1 MKYTKEKKPLFR
13 CFILPALLLC
23 LHLPVHLG
31 GQERGLTATGT
42 SPHLRLRSVNI
53 GDVTWTDGFWAE
65 RFRVCSGVMVPRMM
79 GCYLNPEVSHAF
91 RNFEIAAGLA
101 EGDHQGPAFHDGDF
115 YKMLEAEIM
124 VWAASRDQ
132 KLETEI
138 DRIIAVIGKAQR
150 ADGYLH
156 TPALIKAAKNPGSR
170 YEFTRR
176 LDFETYNLGHLMTA
190 ACIHHRVTGKNTLL
204 EIARKATRFLVEF
217 SRTAPE
223 ELAGNTICPSH
234 YMGVAE
240 MYRTTG
246 DPAFLELAKK
256 LMEIRSLVKEGTDH
270 NQDRIPFK
278 QQTTA
283 VGHAVRANY
292 LYAGAADLYAETG
305 DDSLL
310 TALEKIG
317 NDVVGGKLYITGAC
331 GALYDGV
338 SPDGTTYDQPSIQQ
352 VHQAYGRSYQLPNL
366 NAHNESC
373 ANIGNLLWNW
383 RMLLISGNAAY
394 ADIMETVMYNSLLA
408 AVSLDGTG
416 YFYTNPLCVADEL
429 SHDLR
434 WSKNREEYISYCNC
448 CPPNTIR
455 TIAEIQE
462 YFYSK
467 SDDGMYVNFYGGS
480 QLHTT
485 WNGKDVSLEQV
496 TGYPWEGSIT
506 LLISKFPETA
516 KLYLRI
522 PGWADTA
529 TVLINGQSA
538 GIIPEPGRY
547 VQISRAWQTGDRVEV
562 ILPMRPVLVEAH
574 PLVEETR
581 NQVAVRRGPV
591 VYCLESPDIP
601 EGSRIFDFSIPVTAT
616 LEPFQQFIGDACIVA
631 LNGQF
636 LKEKGG
642 TWNNN
647 LYRIRTPEKPEPV
660 SVTLI
665 PYFAWNNRGNSEMT
679 VWIPLDR

>member
-223 ELAGNTICPSH
+223 ELAGNTICPSN

-310 TALEKIG
+310 TALEKSGTMWSAANYTSQGPAELSTMVFLPTGPPMTSLRSNRSTRLTAGPTSFPTSTPITNRAPTSG
-317 NDVVGGKLYITGAC
+317 TCSGTGGC
-331 GALYDGV
+331 
-338 SPDGTTYDQPSIQQ
+338 S
-352 VHQAYGRSYQLPNL
+352 SYQGMPPMPTSWKRSCTTASLPPS
-366 NAHNESC
+366 AST
-373 ANIGNLLWNW
+373 AQ
-383 RMLLISGNAAY
+383 
-394 ADIMETVMYNSLLA
+394 DI
-408 AVSLDGTG
+408 
-416 YFYTNPLCVADEL
+416 
-429 SHDLR
+429 
-434 WSKNREEYISYCNC
+434 
-448 CPPNTIR
+448 
-455 TIAEIQE
+455 
-462 YFYSK
+462 
-467 SDDGMYVNFYGGS
+467 
-480 QLHTT
+480 
-485 WNGKDVSLEQV
+485 
-496 TGYPWEGSIT
+496 
-506 LLISKFPETA
+506 
-516 KLYLRI
+516 
-522 PGWADTA
+522 
-529 TVLINGQSA
+529 
-538 GIIPEPGRY
+538 
-547 VQISRAWQTGDRVEV
+547 
-562 ILPMRPVLVEAH
+562 
-574 PLVEETR
+574 
-581 NQVAVRRGPV
+581 
-591 VYCLESPDIP
+591 
-601 EGSRIFDFSIPVTAT
+601 SIP
-616 LEPFQQFIGDACIVA
+616 
-631 LNGQF
+631 
-636 LKEKGG
+636 
-642 TWNNN
+642 
-647 LYRIRTPEKPEPV
+647 TP
-660 SVTLI
+660 S
-665 PYFAWNNRGNSEMT
+665 AWLTN
-679 VWIPLDR
+679 